1 MPDANHPIKDGLLTV
16 QQLDEGAQLRL
27 SLRGE
32 LDLSNVKTAEA
43 ALTEALASSKK
54 VLVDLGSLEF
64 LDSTGIALLVTAL
77 QRSDAERLSF
87 VPSKSSGVRRLLD
100 LTGLDARMARSTTA
114 PPPDRSR
121 FSGLVG

>member
-1 MPDANHPIKDGLLTV
+1 VPDTETPIQDGLLTV

-32 LDLSNVKTAEA
+32 LDLSNVETAEA

-64 LDSTGIALLVTAL
+64 LDSTGIALLVAAL
-77 QRSDAERLSF
+77 QRTDAERLSF
-87 VPSKSSGVRRLLD
+87 LPSKSSGVSRLLG
-100 LTGLDARMARSTTA
+100 LTGLDKRMARSTTGPA
-114 PPPDRSR
+114 SVKVA
-121 FSGLVG
+121 G